1 MPSPDTPNEYPLE
14 LPHPDISA
22 YKEGNIGIPYCFT
35 FEAAAPG
42 PHVMISAV
50 VHGNELCGAIAVDW
64 LLRNKVTPQRGKLSL
79 GFMNVAAYQS
89 YTPANP
95 NTSRF
100 VDEDFNRLWTD
111 EVLNSN
117 RDSVEL
123 RRALR
128 QRPDAG
134 PPGRHARNHCD
145 RCRPRRWSPH
155 ARLSRVQ

>member
-64 LLRNKVTPQRGKLSL
+64 LLRNKVTPQRGK
-79 GFMNVAAYQS
+79 VTRPP
-89 YTPANP
+89 TPTP
-95 NTSRF
+95 HVSSMKTS
-100 VDEDFNRLWTD
+100 TG
-111 EVLNSN
+111 S
-117 RDSVEL
+117 
-123 RRALR
+123 
-128 QRPDAG
+128 G
-134 PPGRHARNHCD
+134 PM
-145 RCRPRRWSPH
+145 RC
-155 ARLSRVQ
+155 